1 MFRKFYRLR
10 GNRSYVT
17 IKDQKSKGPV
27 RPKKSKGTASQ
38 NVAFV
43 SSSHTDSTT
52 DSVSVAASVSA
63 VCAKLP
69 VSFLPN
75 VDSLS
80 NAVIYSFFASQSTS
94 PRLDNE
100 DLKQIDVDD
109 LEKMD
114 LRWKMVML
122 TMRARRFLQK
132 TGRNL
137 NANGP
142 TSMGFDMSKVECYIY
157 HRKGHFSREC
167 RFQLN
172 GRYHVVPPPYIGTFM
187 PPKLDLVFN
196 TAPTAVETD
205 HLTFNV
211 QLSPTKPEQDLSHTT
226 RPIAPIIEDWV
237 SVSED
242 ESETKSP
249 QPIAPIIEDW
259 VSVSED
265 ESETKSPQFFPS
277 FVQSTEHVKSPRHS
291 VQPIETSILAATP
304 APASN
309 PQYALKDKGVIDSG
323 CSRHMIGN
331 MSYLSDFEKL
341 NGGYVA
347 FGGNPKGG
355 KISRKGKIKTCKF
368 ERKVDEG
375 FLVGYSVNSKAFRV
389 FNSGTRI
396 IQETLHVNF
405 LENKPNVAD
414 ATFYGKEHDFDVKKP
429 ESEVILSPSNNA
441 QSRKQDDKTK
451 KEAKRKSHEITYS
464 NDDDVVGAKADFN
477 NLESSIPV
485 STIPTTRIH
494 KDHHVSQII
503 GELSLTT
510 QTRSMARVVKDQG
523 GLSQMFNDDFHTCMF
538 AAFFHWRNLRGYIK
552 LLKIQ
557 VGLKLCRK
565 SFFSSRCRK
574 FGS

>member
-249 QPIAPIIEDW
+249 QF
-259 VSVSED
+259 V
-265 ESETKSPQFFPS
+265 PS

-291 VQPIETSILAATP
+291 VQPIKTSILAATP
-304 APASN
+304 APASPKSTSSGKRRNRKLLCN

-355 KISRKGKIKTCKF
+355 KISRKGKIKTWNLVYQEPPQQNGIAERKNRTLIKAAKPMLADSLLPILFWVEADNTACYVQNRVLVTKPYNKTPYELLHGKF

-451 KEAKRKSHEITYS
+451 KEAKRK
-464 NDDDVVGAKADFN
+464 
-477 NLESSIPV
+477 
-485 STIPTTRIH
+485 IPT
-494 KDHHVSQII
+494 VGQN
-503 GELSLTT
+503 SLNSTNT
-510 QTRSMARVVKDQG
+510 FSAVG
-523 GLSQMFNDDFHTCMF
+523 PLN
-538 AAFFHWRNLRGYIK
+538 AAFSPTYG
-552 LLKIQ
+552 
-557 VGLKLCRK
+557 K
-565 SFFSSRCRK
+565 SSFIDASQLPDDPNMP
-574 FGS
+574 